1 MGDTPSAPAGLDGS
15 WLWTITSA
23 TKEGSVV
30 LVELGLV
37 EQRYKAVLEVLDD
50 AASITDVARRHGVS
64 RQTVHKWLVR
74 YGTEGLSG
82 LVDRSSRPDTCPHQ
96 MPPRVEAKVL
106 EMRRAHPEWGPR
118 TILSRLTRAGVEPL
132 PSRSSIYR
140 CLVRHVLLEPR
151 PRKRR
156 PSDYKRWERSRPME
170 LWQMDVTLG
179 VRLADSSRPS
189 VVTGIDDHSRFCV
202 CAKVVARATAIPV
215 CAALEEAMKRHGR
228 PEAIL
233 SDNGKVFTGRF
244 GPGKGLVRFDRICQE
259 QGIRHLLTTPGS
271 PTTTGKVE
279 RFHKTL
285 KREFLDGKVFGSL
298 EEAQMAIDAWVHDY
312 NHTREHQSLGDRPP
326 IARFVLARR
335 EPVDDSDVAD
345 DTATHPGETRLLRRV
360 HQSGKVDVLRFKY
373 HVGRHLAGRTVEV
386 FSRHGL
392 LEIFCD
398 GVLVATHARRHLADE
413 EMRLHRAAVSAF
425 DPAPAGA
432 VVVRKVNSQGSVSF
446 AGTQYRVG
454 NAYRRRSVELTITRD
469 TVQIAL
475 DGKLLR
481 THAKRHD
488 RGKEHG
494 ALGNPGGRPDRVNAA

>member
-1 MGDTPSAPAGLDGS
+1 M
-15 WLWTITSA
+15 
-23 TKEGSVV
+23 

-37 EQRYKAVLEVLDD
+37 EQRYKAVLEVLEG
-50 AASITDVARRHGVS
+50 AATVTDVARRYGVG
-64 RQTVHKWLVR
+64 RQTVHRWLTR
-74 YGTEGLSG
+74 YAAQGLAG
-82 LVDRSSRPDTCPHQ
+82 LVDKSCKPDTCPHQ
-96 MPPRVEAKVL
+96 MPPRVEARIV

-118 TILSRLTRAGVEPL
+118 TILNRLRRVGTDPL
-132 PSRSSIYR
+132 PSRSAIYR
-140 CLVRHVLLEPR
+140 CLVRHVLLEPK

-179 VRLADSSRPS
+179 VALTDGSRPS
-189 VVTGIDDHSRFCV
+189 IVTGIDDHSRFCV
-202 CAKVVARATAIPV
+202 CAKVVARATAGPV
-215 CAALEEAMKRHGR
+215 CEALEEALARHGR

-259 QGIRHLLTTPGS
+259 HGIRHLLTAPGS

-285 KREFLDGKVFGSL
+285 KRDFLDDKVFDSI
-298 EEAQMAIDAWVHDY
+298 EEAQAAIDNWVHEY
-312 NHTREHQSLGDRPP
+312 NTIREHQSLGDRPP
-326 IARFVLARR
+326 IERFSLARR
-335 EPVDDSDVAD
+335 QPAQAD
-345 DTATHPGETRLLRRV
+345 DEGPQPDVRPGDKRLLRRV
-360 HQSGKVDVLRFKY
+360 HQNGKVDVLRFKY
-373 HVGRHLAGRTVEV
+373 HVGRHLAGQQVEV
-386 FSRHGL
+386 FSRQGL

-413 EMRLHRAAVSAF
+413 EMRLHRAAIGAS

-432 VVVRKVNSQGSVSF
+432 VVVRKVNGQGSVSF

-454 NAYRRRSVELTITRD
+454 NGYRRRQVELTITRD
-469 TVQIAL
+469 TIHIFL

-481 THAKRHD
+481 THPKRHD

>member
-1 MGDTPSAPAGLDGS
+1 M
-15 WLWTITSA
+15 
-23 TKEGSVV
+23 

-37 EQRYKAVLEVLDD
+37 EQRYKAVLEV
-50 AASITDVARRHGVS
+50 TDGATTVTEVARRYGVS

-74 YGTEGLSG
+74 YATGGLAG
-82 LVDRSSRPDTCPHQ
+82 LVDKSSKPDTCPHQ
-96 MPPRVEAKVL
+96 MPPTVEAKIL

-118 TILSRLTRAGVEPL
+118 TLLNRLMRASIEPL
-132 PSRSSIYR
+132 PSRSAIYR
-140 CLVRHVLLEPR
+140 CLVRHTLLEPK

-179 VRLADSSRPS
+179 VRLADGSRPS
-189 VVTGIDDHSRFCV
+189 VVTGVDDHSRFCI
-202 CAKVVARATAIPV
+202 CAKVVARATATPV
-215 CAALEEAMKRHGR
+215 CAALLEAMERHGR

-244 GPGKGLVRFDRICQE
+244 GPGTGLVRFDRICQE
-259 QGIRHLLTTPGS
+259 HGIRHLLTAPGS
-271 PTTTGKVE
+271 PTTTGKIE

-285 KREFLDGKVFGSL
+285 KREFLGGKVFASID
-298 EEAQMAIDAWVHDY
+298 EAQAAIDTWVHDY
-312 NHTREHQSLGDRPP
+312 NHTREHQSLGNRPP
-326 IARFVLARR
+326 NARFVQTRR
-335 EPVDDSDVAD
+335 EPVEDAD
-345 DTATHPGETRLLRRV
+345 DEPTPTTRPGETRLLRRV
-360 HQSGKVDVLRFKY
+360 HQNGKIDVLRFRY
-373 HVGRHLAGRTVEV
+373 HVGRHLTGQTVEV

-392 LEIFCD
+392 LEIFHD

-413 EMRLHRAAVSAF
+413 EMRLHRAALAAS
-425 DPAPAGA
+425 DPTPTGA
-432 VVVRKVNSQGSVSF
+432 VVVRKVNGQGSVSF

-454 NAYRRRSVELTITRD
+454 NAFRRRSVELTITRD
-469 TVQIAL
+469 TVKISI